1 MRVQAAVRI
10 IFMAN
15 SNFHVKY
22 NMTYINISVK
32 FIADELLANGQYNVI
47 SNIGIVLGIVYFIF

>member
-1 MRVQAAVRI
+1 MRVQAVVRI

-32 FIADELLANGQYNVI
+32 FIANELLANGQYNVI
-47 SNIGIVLGIVYFIF
+47 SDIGIVLGTVYFIF